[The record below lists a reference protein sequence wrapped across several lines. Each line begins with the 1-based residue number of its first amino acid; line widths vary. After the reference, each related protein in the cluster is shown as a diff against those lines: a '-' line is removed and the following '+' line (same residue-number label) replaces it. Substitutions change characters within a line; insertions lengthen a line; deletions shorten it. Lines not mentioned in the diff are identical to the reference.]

1 MEADHEDEEILS
13 VDETMNSVRLRPLH
27 WRTWSLSAM
36 GIWMEGFNLFAIG
49 IALPLI
55 KFQYNTTPLEDG
67 IIGASVIIGT
77 IFGAATLGR
86 IADIYGRK
94 KILILNA
101 MIVTIF
107 SVLAGISTNLYSL
120 MVFLCLIG
128 LGVGADYPICASYV
142 AELMPS
148 RIRGR
153 MLIGAFSFQAAG
165 MMTAALVG
173 FTVLT
178 IYPHASA
185 WHWIIAAGAVPAMI
199 MALFRLTVPESPRW
213 CIENGQAR
221 EAMRTISKLSTK
233 SKERIN
239 KIVRKEEKAIKKTDR
254 KLLPFSSLFNK
265 TYLRRTIL
273 SSVPWFLM
281 DIATY
286 GVGIFTPTII
296 ATVIVDKSSNFID
309 HSIFSIGSSAVIY
322 VFLIVGFLVNI
333 LIVEKYGR
341 IKLQLIGFLGMTLGL
356 IILGCSTFFVGFE
369 PLHLIVLFAGFII
382 YNFLMNMGPN
392 ATTFILPAELY
403 PTKIRATAHG
413 FSASFAKI
421 GAVAGIVCLPV
432 LVSSIGLFLTIL
444 IIAGASLLGFII
456 TLIFK
461 VETTGKTL
469 DELSHLE
476 AARTINKRI

>member
-1 MEADHEDEEILS
+1 MTSEQEDESILS
-13 VDETMNSVRLRPLH
+13 VDETMNRVRLRPLH
-27 WRTWSLSAM
+27 WKIWSLSAM
-36 GIWMEGFNLFAIG
+36 GIWMEGFNLFVIG

-55 KFQYNTTPLEDG
+55 KFQYHTTPLQEG

-86 IADIYGRK
+86 LADICGRK
-94 KILILNA
+94 KILFGNA
-101 MIVTIF
+101 AIVTIF
-107 SVLAGISTNLYSL
+107 SVLAGTSTNLYFL
-120 MVFLCLIG
+120 MVFLCMIG

-165 MMTAALVG
+165 MMTAAFVG
-173 FTVLT
+173 FVVLKL
-178 IYPHASA
+178 YPHPSA
-185 WHWIIAAGAVPAMI
+185 WHWIISAGAIPAAI
-199 MALFRLTVPESPRW
+199 MALFRISVPESPRW
-213 CIENGQAR
+213 CIENGKPR

-239 KIVRKEEKAIKKTDR
+239 RIVSKEEKAIQKADKKS
-254 KLLPFSSLFNK
+254 LPFFSLFSK
-265 TYLRRTIL
+265 EYLRQTIL
-273 SSVPWFLM
+273 ASVPWFLM

-296 ATVIVDKSSNFID
+296 AAVMIDNSSDFIG
-309 HSIFSIGSSAVIY
+309 HTIFSIGSSAIIY
-322 VFLIVGFLVNI
+322 IFLIIGFLINI
-333 LIVEKYGR
+333 LIVEKQGR
-341 IKLQLIGFLGMTLGL
+341 IKLQLLGFIGMTLGL
-356 IILGCSTFFVGFE
+356 IILACSTLVEAEPIHLIILFVGF
-369 PLHLIVLFAGFII
+369 IT

-421 GAVAGIVCLPV
+421 GAVVGIVFLPV
-432 LVSSIGLFLTIL
+432 LYTHIGLFWAIV
-444 IIAGASLLGFII
+444 IVAGASFLGFIV

-461 VETTGKTL
+461 VETTGKSL